1 MAIAVIVR
9 PVAGSRLVLVNY
21 LFGLIFLPLLDC
33 ELLRNRNCLTHFRV
47 SHRPRSSH
55 CGLSGSICEISAGP
69 LTQPHPLLSISFL
82 LLLPD
87 PRKVPGGKLAH
98 RQITV
103 SPSGRPSP
111 TPHRSLPIRAGSSHL
126 KGVLPPHRGVACLG
140 TGIESGI
147 IQESTSLWSGESP
160 APQAQR
166 GQERL
171 ISRRHAAEHT
181 NSQNCPP
188 KAKTAL
194 R

>member
-1 MAIAVIVR
+1 MVITVIVR
-9 PVAGSRLVLVNY
+9 PVAGSQQVVVNY
-21 LFGLIFLPLLDC
+21 LFRLIFLPLLDW

-55 CGLSGSICEISAGP
+55 CGLSGSICGINAGP

-87 PRKVPGGKLAH
+87 PRKVPGGKAGTQ
-98 RQITV
+98 RQMTV

-126 KGVLPPHRGVACLG
+126 KGVLPPHRSVACLG

-147 IQESTSLWSGESP
+147 IQESTSLWSGEPP

-166 GQERL
+166 GSGGVDFQKAC
-171 ISRRHAAEHT
+171 SRAR
-181 NSQNCPP
+181 Q
-188 KAKTAL
+188 
-194 R
+194 